1 MKSKIAFAILMFV
14 PLAASA
20 QYGQVYTGQPQQVY
34 PQPFYQAPPVYVAP
48 QPRNNFEQMIDLQT
62 QQAVTRNLQLQNQ
75 ILEQKALGNM
85 LPSGI
90 TPGDSQYKFEIIGK

>member
-1 MKSKIAFAILMFV
+1 MKKLLTLLAFLPV
-14 PLAASA
+14 AASA

-34 PQPFYQAPPVYVAP
+34 PQAIYQAPPVYIAP

-75 ILEQKALGNM
+75 ILEQKALGNT

-90 TPGDSQYKFEIIGK
+90 TPGDSKYKFEIIGK